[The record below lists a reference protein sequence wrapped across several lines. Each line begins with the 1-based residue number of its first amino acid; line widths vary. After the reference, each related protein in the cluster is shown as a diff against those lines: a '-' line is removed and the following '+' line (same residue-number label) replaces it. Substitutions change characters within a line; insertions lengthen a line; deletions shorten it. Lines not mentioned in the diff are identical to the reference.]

1 MLCATPPF
9 AHTHFFLGIQ
19 KILIQG
25 NLNDVSKEFLGNHQ
39 IPTPVK
45 RYFQVNGHG
54 VQGRVLRFRV
64 GDVDDDVDDDDDDG
78 VTFNA
83 QVAKLRVAR

>member
-9 AHTHFFLGIQ
+9 AHTQLFLGIQ

-39 IPTPVK
+39 IPTPVNV
-45 RYFQVNGHG
+45 YIQEN
-54 VQGRVLRFRV
+54 LE
-64 GDVDDDVDDDDDDG
+64 DV
-78 VTFNA
+78 
-83 QVAKLRVAR
+83 